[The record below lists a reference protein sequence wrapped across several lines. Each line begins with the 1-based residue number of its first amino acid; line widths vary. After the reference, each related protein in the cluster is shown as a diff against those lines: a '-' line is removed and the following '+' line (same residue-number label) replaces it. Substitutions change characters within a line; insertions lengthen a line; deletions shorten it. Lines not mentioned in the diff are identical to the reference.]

1 MKTSRPIAMAT
12 GGMVASPHYLA
23 SLAGLRVLQDG
34 GSAVD
39 AAIAVNATL
48 GIVYPHMTG
57 MGGDSFWLIH
67 DARNRKLHAL
77 NGSGRTVAA
86 ASIERYRK
94 LGMDAIPQ
102 RGPHAALTVPG
113 TVDAWCSAHE
123 RFGAL
128 PLRNCLDQAI
138 RYARD
143 GYPVSEGQVRFTQ
156 QTAQILGRYDDTR
169 EAFMP
174 GGRSPQKGDMMCFPG
189 MAETMESIA
198 RHGRAG
204 FYEGPVMEEI
214 VRSINA
220 AGGDWQASDMRDCRS
235 TWGEPIS
242 TTYRGYT
249 CYQHPPNSQGF
260 AHLMILN
267 ILERFDVA
275 ALRTNHAAYIHLIVE
290 ATKLAFRDRDRYLTD
305 PDFSDIPL
313 QQLLSK
319 EYAAELAREI
329 SFDHNLEH
337 TAEPAGQDT
346 TCTVVVDKD
355 GNAAS
360 IIQSLYHEFGSAFV
374 AGQTGILL
382 QNRGSFF
389 SLDENHVNRLEPGKR
404 CFHTLMPGML
414 FKNGAP
420 DLVYGTMGGEGQPQT
435 STAIVTRYVDFNHD
449 VQTTVDNPR
458 WLYGRTWGDATRA
471 LRLENRFSEETF
483 AWLRSRGH
491 QVEITE
497 AWSDFMG
504 HAAAIEINQKTG
516 VLQGAADPRG
526 EGIAVGS

>member
-1 MKTSRPIAMAT
+1 MKTTRPLAMAT

-23 SLAGLRVLQDG
+23 SLAGLRILQDG

-39 AAIAVNATL
+39 AAVAINSTL

-57 MGGDSFWLIH
+57 MGGDAFWLIY
-67 DARNRKLHAL
+67 DAKDKQVHAL
-77 NGSGRTVAA
+77 NGTGPAVSGATRD
-86 ASIERYRK
+86 RYRK
-94 LGMDAIPQ
+94 LGLTTIPR

-113 TVDAWCSAHE
+113 AVDAWCKAHE
-123 RFGAL
+123 RFGRL
-128 PLRNCLDQAI
+128 SLRQCLEPAI

-143 GYPVSEGQVRFTQ
+143 GYPVSAGQVEFTRTTAAVLERFE
-156 QTAQILGRYDDTR
+156 ATR
-169 EAFMP
+169 TAFMP
-174 GGRSPQKGDMMCFPG
+174 NGRLPQLGDVMRFPG

-198 RHGRAG
+198 RDGRAG
-204 FYEGPVMEEI
+204 FYEGAVRDEI
-214 VRSINA
+214 VRA
-220 AGGDWQASDMRDCRS
+220 LTEAGADWQAADLSGYHS
-235 TWGEPIS
+235 TWAKPIS

-275 ALRTNHAAYIHLIVE
+275 ALRTDHAAYIHLLVE

-305 PDFSDIPL
+305 PAFGDIPL
-313 QQLLSK
+313 DQLLSK
-319 EYAAELAREI
+319 EYAAELARQI
-329 SFDHNLEH
+329 SFGSVLDH
-337 TAEPAGQDT
+337 EPNPMGQDT
-346 TCTVVVDKD
+346 TCAVVVDRQ

-374 AGQTGILL
+374 AGRTGILL

-389 SLDENHVNRLEPGKR
+389 SLDEDHINRLEPGKR
-404 CFHTLMPGML
+404 AFHTLMPGML
-414 FKNGAP
+414 FRDGKP

-435 STAIVTRYVDFNHD
+435 STAIVTRHVDFNYD
-449 VQTTVDNPR
+449 VQMAIDHPR

-471 LRLENRFSEETF
+471 LRVENRFDEEVL
-483 AWLRSRGH
+483 AWLRARGH

-504 HAAAIEINQKTG
+504 HAAAIRVDHRTG
-516 VLQGAADPRG
+516 VLSGAADARG
-526 EGIAVGS
+526 EGIAVGW